1 MIKSPIPLLGF
12 AAVSGTGKTTLLCK
26 LIPLLKAQ
34 GIRISVVKHSHHDFD
49 IDHAGKDSYRL
60 RESGA
65 SNIVIASRK
74 RTAII
79 IEHPQNQQDDPS
91 LENAL
96 KHIHS
101 DGCDLILVEGFKR
114 ADFPKIELHRHALDS
129 PYLYP
134 TDSNIIAIALDH
146 ELKNANKGSDKTPVQ
161 LDLDQPQ
168 KIVDF
173 IVEKILKKTSRS

>member
-1 MIKSPIPLLGF
+1 MIKSAIPLLGF

-65 SNIVIASRK
+65 SNIVIASQK

-79 IEHPQNQQDDPS
+79 IEHPKDQQDDPT
-91 LENAL
+91 LESAL

-101 DGCDLILVEGFKR
+101 DSCDLILVEGFKQ
-114 ADFPKIELHRHALDS
+114 ADFPKIELHRQALDS

-146 ELKNANKGSDKTPVQ
+146 ELDNTNKGNDKIPIL
-161 LDLDQPQ
+161 LDLNQPH

-173 IVEKILKKTSRS
+173 IVEKILKKTPWS